1 MTGIIRVKINLYN
14 TRGDLM
20 KFEKEDVLL
29 NVNVADKESL
39 LKKISEYA
47 EEIGFTNDPEGL
59 LGSFKKREEEYSTG
73 LQDGFA
79 IPHAKSE
86 AVERV
91 GIIYVRLEKPI
102 EWKTYDNKPVTDVFA
117 LMVPPKN
124 AGNTHLKMLAN
135 LSTALLEDDFKQNLK
150 TLNDSQE
157 IAKYIRKKI
166 GANKL

>member
-1 MTGIIRVKINLYN
+1 
-14 TRGDLM
+14 M

-29 NVNVADKESL
+29 NVNVNNKESL
-39 LKKISEYA
+39 LEELSKYA
-47 EEIGFTNDPEGL
+47 QKIGFTKDLEGL

-86 AVERV
+86 AVEKV
-91 GIIYVRLEKPI
+91 GIIYARLEKPI

-135 LSTALLEDDFKQNLK
+135 LSTALLEDDFKKDLK
-150 TLNDSQE
+150 SLNDPEE
-157 IAKYIRKKI
+157 IANYISKKI
-166 GANKL
+166 GANEL